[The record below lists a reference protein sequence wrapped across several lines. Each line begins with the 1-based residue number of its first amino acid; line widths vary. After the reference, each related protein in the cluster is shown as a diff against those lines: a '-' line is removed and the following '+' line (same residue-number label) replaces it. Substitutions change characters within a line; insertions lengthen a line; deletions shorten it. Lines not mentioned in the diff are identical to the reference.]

1 MSPAGAD
8 ERRGE
13 DLGVLLVSASARLN
27 RLYGRVLGQLDT
39 SLTFRQH
46 RLLRRVAQG
55 HTSMAALAAFG
66 NLTLPTV
73 SESVEGL
80 VRRGLLNRQENPQN
94 RRQTVLSLTPE
105 GRAAKEAG
113 DAALE
118 AVNARLLQAVPEE
131 HQQVLHESL
140 ASLYDA
146 ATEVFR
152 QPDSATVPAA
162 AGAVRVT
169 EN

>member
-1 MSPAGAD
+1 MSPAGQD
-8 ERRGE
+8 DRREE

-46 RLLRRVAQG
+46 RLLRRVAEG

-80 VRRGLLNRQENPQN
+80 VRRRLLDRRANPQN
-94 RRQTVLSLTPE
+94 RRQTVLSLTAE
-105 GRAAKEAG
+105 GREAKEAG

-118 AVNARLLQAVPEE
+118 AVNDRLLRVVPDE
-131 HQQVLHESL
+131 HRQVLHESL
-140 ASLYDA
+140 AALYEA
-146 ATEVFR
+146 ATEVFQ
-152 QPDSATVPAA
+152 QPDAATPAA
-162 AGAVRVT
+162 AGTART
-169 EN
+169 TRT

>member
-1 MSPAGAD
+1 MVSATPHDGHDA
-8 ERRGE
+8 

-46 RLLRRVAQG
+46 RLLRRVGEG
-55 HTSMAALAAFG
+55 HTSLAALAAFG

-80 VRRGLLNRQENPQN
+80 VRRGLLNRRENPRN
-94 RRQTVLSLTPE
+94 RRQTVLSLTAA
-105 GRAAKEAG
+105 GREAKVAG
-113 DAALE
+113 DAAL
-118 AVNARLLQAVPEE
+118 ASVNDRLLR
-131 HQQVLHESL
+131 VLSDERREALRESL
-140 ASLYDA
+140 TLLYGA

-152 QPDSATVPAA
+152 EPDATAPEVSAPAP
-162 AGAVRVT
+162 VT
-169 EN
+169 QN